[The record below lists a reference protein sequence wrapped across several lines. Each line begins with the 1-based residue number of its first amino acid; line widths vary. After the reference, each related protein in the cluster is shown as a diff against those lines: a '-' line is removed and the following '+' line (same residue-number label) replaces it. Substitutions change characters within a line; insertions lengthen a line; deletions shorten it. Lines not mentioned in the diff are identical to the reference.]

1 MNNYL
6 RNFLLLLFG
15 VFLCTVNIFSATTT
29 PAPLDRI
36 KTLVGEWEAKG
47 PKGEPVHARYELISG
62 GSAVME
68 SLDMPGETNMVSI
81 YHMNNGK
88 IMMTHY
94 CAENNQPRME
104 ATASAD
110 PNQITFNF
118 VDATNLS
125 SPSAPH
131 MHKVVIT
138 FRDKDHFSQEWSH
151 FENGK
156 ENPMVI
162 EYSRVK

>member
-1 MNNYL
+1 MNDHL
-6 RNFLLLLFG
+6 RNFLLILFA
-15 VFLCTVNIFSATTT
+15 VFLLTVNVFSATTAPT
-29 PAPLDRI
+29 PLDRM

-47 PKGEPVHARYELISG
+47 HEGEPTHARYELISG

-68 SLDMPGETNMVSI
+68 SLDMPDGMNMVSI

-88 IMMTHY
+88 LMMTHY

-104 ATASAD
+104 ATTSGD
-110 PNQITFNF
+110 PNQLTFNF

-125 SPSAPH
+125 TPSASH

-138 FRDKDHFSQEWSH
+138 FRDKDHFSQEWTH
-151 FENGK
+151 MANGK
-156 ENPMVI
+156 DSPFVF
-162 EYSRVK
+162 EYTRVK